1 MDSWIK
7 MYSQWLYEIVTAIP
21 FSQMKKLRLRGA
33 IQLAKIAYADMH
45 MGGQDDICDPND
57 LSDLEEFKFEVPTI

>member
-1 MDSWIK
+1 MNNCIK
-7 MYSQWLYEIVTAIP
+7 IYSQWLYEIVTAIP
-21 FSQMKKLRLRGA
+21 FSQMKKLKLRGA

-45 MGGQDDICDPND
+45 MGEQDDICDPNY

>member
-1 MDSWIK
+1 
-7 MYSQWLYEIVTAIP
+7 
-21 FSQMKKLRLRGA
+21 MKKLRLRGA